1 MAARMAPRPASL
13 DAAKPLEREPAASEG
28 KAPIP
33 GARAGSANEAI
44 RLRGIR
50 GATTVGAN
58 TKEAILQA
66 TGELLQAIIE
76 ANGVERDDV
85 ASVFFS
91 TTPDLDAEFPAVAA
105 RNLGWTRVALM
116 CAHEMNVPGSLPM
129 CLRILMHVNTS
140 KAPDQIEFVYLRGA
154 RALRP
159 DLADT

>member
-1 MAARMAPRPASL
+1 MH
-13 DAAKPLEREPAASEG
+13 
-28 KAPIP
+28 
-33 GARAGSANEAI
+33 
-44 RLRGIR
+44 LRGIR
-50 GATTVGAN
+50 GATTVEAN
-58 TKEAILQA
+58 SKEAILAA
-66 TGELLQAIIE
+66 TDELLRAIIE

-105 RNLGWTRVALM
+105 RNIGWTKVALM

-140 KAPDQIEFVYLRGA
+140 KTADEIDFVYLRGA

-159 DLADT
+159 DLTAGD